1 MDGARRDAG
10 RRGVSGVFLIAGLCS
25 LLVSLLVTLLA
36 MKAGVIDHPN
46 ERSSHKTPTPRAGGL
61 GIAAGLGAGLAVAS
75 AFPVGGAALA
85 PVLAVIALFCAL
97 GLADDLVTL
106 DERAKFPAFVILSV
120 ALAWFAGP
128 VGWIGL
134 TPDLAVSLPLWAGLA
149 GSSLFVFVVVNA
161 ANFMDG
167 SDGMLAAVLIPAGL
181 ALAVAGLVAG
191 VLNASLLGAALAAGL
206 AGFIV
211 FNCPPARVFAGD
223 CGALA
228 AGAAYAAG
236 ALTMAG
242 QGFSGSLW
250 LAPLFVL
257 VFLADVLLTLL
268 RRARHGRFSLSAH
281 REHAYQR
288 LIAAGWSH
296 RRVALVYGGLTAL
309 MCGAGLAAA
318 QGPDA
323 AVPIL
328 FLVCVTGLCVLYA
341 AVDQVHRA

>member
-1 MDGARRDAG
+1 MSA
-10 RRGVSGVFLIAGLCS
+10 VFLTAGLCS
-25 LLVSLLVTLLA
+25 LLVSLLVTMLA
-36 MKAGVIDHPN
+36 MKAGVIDQPN

-61 GIAAGLGAGLAVAS
+61 GIAAGLGAGLAAAS
-75 AFPVGGAALA
+75 AFPVGSAALA

-97 GLADDLVTL
+97 GLADDLLTL
-106 DERAKFPAFVILSV
+106 NERAKFAVFVTLSL
-120 ALAWFAGP
+120 ALAWVAGP
-128 VGWIGL
+128 VDWIGL
-134 TPDLAVSLPLWAGLA
+134 TPDIAVSLPLWAGLA
-149 GSSLFVFVVVNA
+149 GSGLFVFVVVNA

-191 VLNASLLGAALAAGL
+191 ALNASLIGAALAAGL

-211 FNCPPARVFAGD
+211 FNRPPARVFAGD

-296 RRVALVYGGLTAL
+296 RRVAVVYGGLTAL
-309 MCGAGLAAA
+309 ICGAGLAAA
-318 QGPDA
+318 QGPSA
-323 AVPIL
+323 AVPVL
-328 FLVCVTGLCVLYA
+328 FAGCVAGLCALYA
-341 AVDQVHRA
+341 AVDRVQRA